1 MERQPQRSPR
11 RSLSAAR
18 TLERVVQAIRH
29 ARAGRLEALEGHL
42 SDLIGQTVTLQ
53 ISAPEEP
60 PEPTPPQPTPPPPV
74 VLDPPE
80 RIDVGFLQPRMATV
94 LALIVAGQTDKEIA
108 ETLGVSYTT
117 ARTYVRRLCSSLRV
131 SGRRG
136 VYLWA
141 QRRTKL
147 GGVEPV

>member
-1 MERQPQRSPR
+1 
-11 RSLSAAR
+11 
-18 TLERVVQAIRH
+18 VVQAVRH
-29 ARAGRLEALEGHL
+29 ARAGQLEALEAHL
-42 SDLIGQTVTLQ
+42 SDLLGQPVTLQ
-53 ISAPEEP
+53 LGAPEEP
-60 PEPTPPQPTPPPPV
+60 AEPTPSTALAPELPTG
-74 VLDPPE
+74 
-80 RIDVGFLQPRMATV
+80 IDAGFLQPRIATV

-117 ARTYVRRLCSSLRV
+117 ARTYVRRLCSRLRV

-136 VYLWA
+136 VVLWA